1 MEWFAQQGGSGGGLN
16 MIMMMVP
23 IFIIM
28 YVLMIRPQKKKE
40 KERKAMISNVKKN
53 DRVVTIGGIHG
64 TVVTVKDNDVVLK
77 VDESS
82 NAKLKF
88 SKSAIAR
95 VVNQG
100 DTNEG
105 DRE

>member
-1 MEWFAQQGGSGGGLN
+1 MDWLAQQSGSGGGMS

-40 KERKAMISNVKKN
+40 KERKEMIANIKKN

-64 TVVTVKDNDVVLK
+64 TVVTVKDNEAILK

-82 NAKLKF
+82 NTRLKF
-88 SKSAIAR
+88 SLNAIAR

-100 DTNEG
+100 DDDAKDGE
-105 DRE
+105 